1 MDSRYFARLGQD
13 WTRLGYQD
21 PLWAVC
27 VDPAKRGG
35 RWDLEDFLATG
46 RAEITDAMARLAHLG
61 LCVSRRDALDF
72 GCGVGRLTSALTEH
86 FGSVT
91 GVDVAPS
98 MIDHARRL
106 HSANAKCTFILNDQP
121 DLRRFTDGSF
131 DLVYSSLVL
140 QHMSP
145 ALASAYLS
153 EFVRIVRPGGAIVL
167 LVPESHRR
175 TPRGLVYAYAPRRLV
190 GWMQV
195 RLFGYPA
202 PMQMESVPAPKIGT
216 VLADHGR
223 IVVSEPY
230 SMPNSHWRMVRHFI
244 AAVRPVEESDAGSEG
259 SPGTKS
265 TELT

>member
-1 MDSRYFARLGQD
+1 MYSRDFERLGRDWARLGD
-13 WTRLGYQD
+13 QD

-46 RAEITDAMARLAHLG
+46 RAEVADAMARLAQLG
-61 LCVSRRDALDF
+61 VCVNRRDALDF
-72 GCGVGRLTSALTEH
+72 GCGVGRLTSALAGY

-91 GVDVAPS
+91 GVDVASS

-106 HSANAKCTFILNDQP
+106 HSANTRCTFVLNNQQ
-121 DLRRFTDGSF
+121 DLRRFADDSF

-140 QHMSP
+140 QHMPP
-145 ALASAYLS
+145 AMASAYLG
-153 EFVRIVRPGGAIVL
+153 EFVRVARPDGAIVL
-167 LVPESHRR
+167 LVPEAHRR
-175 TPRGLVYAYAPRRLV
+175 TPRGLVYAYAPQRLI

-202 PMQMESVPAPKIGT
+202 PMLMEPVPAARIGT
-216 VLADHGR
+216 ALADHAR

-230 SMPNSHWRMVRHFI
+230 VAPHSHWRMVRHFI
-244 AAVRPVEESDAGSEG
+244 AVVGPVEEWGAGSEG
-259 SPGTKS
+259 SLGTKS